1 MALLVVLCS
10 LAGMA
15 RAQGGDF
22 ETKARWAILMD
33 AGTGSVLYEKNADA
47 LMPPASMSKLMTLE
61 VVFQALEEGRLS
73 LDDEFTASEYAW
85 RTGGA
90 PSGGSAMFVPIHES
104 VTVEGLLQG
113 ITVQSGNDA
122 CIILAEGMAGTE
134 HAFAE
139 IMTERAREIGLEK
152 STFRNSTG
160 LHHPDHMMTARELAR
175 LAIHIVE
182 TYPEYYPYFA
192 QEEFRYRKHV
202 FHNRNP
208 LLNAGLGVDGLKTG
222 YVKES
227 GYGLTASAEQRGQ
240 RLVAVVN
247 GLETKK
253 ERRGEARKLLQWGF
267 RAFKRWK
274 LYDADEI
281 VGDALVWGGTERY
294 VDLTG
299 DGAVHI
305 LMPRSAD
312 RNIKARIVYQGPLK
326 PPIAKGDR
334 VATLRVTTPNGAL
347 NEIPLYAAED
357 IGEGGIFRKGFE
369 SLVHLAFG
377 WVL

>member
-1 MALLVVLCS
+1 
-10 LAGMA
+10 
-15 RAQGGDF
+15 
-22 ETKARWAILMD
+22 
-33 AGTGSVLYEKNADA
+33 
-47 LMPPASMSKLMTLE
+47 
-61 VVFQALEEGRLS
+61 
-73 LDDEFTASEYAW
+73 
-85 RTGGA
+85 
-90 PSGGSAMFVPIHES
+90 
-104 VTVEGLLQG
+104 
-113 ITVQSGNDA
+113 
-122 CIILAEGMAGTE
+122 
-134 HAFAE
+134 
-139 IMTERAREIGLEK
+139 MTERAREIGLEK

-305 LMPRSAD
+305 LMPRSVD